1 MTHDLNFDTLISRC
15 RVAVEPVAPQLI
27 YTNTTTLDV
36 DGFVSMDFV
45 SVEYSDNHLLSV
57 GFSLRS
63 DLDFPEVVMV
73 NTVDHFHR
81 REKHNRAVKA
91 IQKALE
97 VEFQHKFNVEETSEV
112 SRITGSYLGTPLR
125 VVR

>member
-15 RVAVEPVAPQLI
+15 RVAVETVAPQLI
-27 YTNTTTLDV
+27 YTNTTNLDV

-45 SVEYSDNHLLSV
+45 SVEYSDNHLLNV

-97 VEFQHKFNVEETSEV
+97 GEFQRKFNVEETSEV

>member
-15 RVAVEPVAPQLI
+15 RVAVETVAPQLI
-27 YTNTTTLDV
+27 YTNTTNLDV

-45 SVEYSDNHLLSV
+45 SVEYSDNHLMSV
-57 GFSLRS
+57 GFMLNPE
-63 DLDFPEVVMV
+63 LPAPEVVVV

-97 VEFQHKFNVEETSEV
+97 LEFLRKFNVEETNEV
-112 SRITGSYLGTPLR
+112 VRYTGSYIGTPLR
-125 VVR
+125 LVK